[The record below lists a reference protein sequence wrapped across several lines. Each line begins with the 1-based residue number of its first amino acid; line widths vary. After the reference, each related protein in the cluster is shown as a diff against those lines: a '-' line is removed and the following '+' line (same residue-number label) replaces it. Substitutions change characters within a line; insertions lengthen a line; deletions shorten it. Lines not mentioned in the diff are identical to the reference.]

1 MSDEDVAD
9 EAGFVAIAIHHVA
22 PEHEDAML
30 EFMRR
35 VIAVTEGAPGLI
47 EFKAVR
53 ELSRGVLAGYS
64 RWRSRADFEAGLARI
79 TSLAPE
85 RRPEWTT
92 VPDEVLMLQ
101 EA

>member
-1 MSDEDVAD
+1 MSDEPAAD
-9 EAGFVAIAIHHVA
+9 EAGFVAIAIHRVA

-92 VPDEVLMLQ
+92 APDEVLMLQ